1 MHGMGDERGLWKR
14 HREEMAREIRAR
26 RRPVRSGEARDGA
39 GRLATFWR
47 ELGLDA
53 ARLVGVFGRSPAL
66 AARKRKGVT

>member
-1 MHGMGDERGLWKR
+1 MHGMGDERGLWKQ
-14 HREEMAREIRAR
+14 HREEVAREIWAR
-26 RRPVRSGEARDGA
+26 RRPARSGETGDNP

-53 ARLVGVFGRSPAL
+53 GRLVGVFRVSR